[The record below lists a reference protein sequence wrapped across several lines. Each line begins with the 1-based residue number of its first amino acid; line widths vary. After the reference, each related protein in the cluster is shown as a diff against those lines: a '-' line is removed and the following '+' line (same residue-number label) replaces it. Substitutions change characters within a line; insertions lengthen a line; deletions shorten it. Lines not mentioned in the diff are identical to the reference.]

1 MHASRVWHAPPL
13 ARALRLLNVFG
24 CECVWECVCVCVCE
38 CVSVWVSG
46 CVSVC
51 AVKLGIQSGC
61 WISVVTRMRR
71 WRLAASFSAT
81 LCNQARPIG
90 GDLIILERL
99 VDNSFDSTQ
108 RGEEEGSEEG
118 RVKRREEWRVK
129 RWGQGVMCVCEVWS
143 GRILAAELIRENIE
157 NSIRKKKWIL
167 CRFRNFQ
174 RRSFNGIPCRSKGQ
188 CSAYEAPT
196 YWRFLSKPLLKSKKL
211 LFSTFSA
218 RNAEMK

>member
-1 MHASRVWHAPPL
+1 MHASRVWHAPPH

-157 NSIRKKKWIL
+157 NSIRKKWIL

-188 CSAYEAPT
+188 
-196 YWRFLSKPLLKSKKL
+196 
-211 LFSTFSA
+211 FSA
-218 RNAEMK
+218 IKLYINRLLTGE

>member
-1 MHASRVWHAPPL
+1 MRVHYVYWMCL
-13 ARALRLLNVFG
+13 GVS
-24 CECVWECVCVCVCE
+24 VCE
-38 CVSVWVSG
+38 RVGGCVSVWVCE

-71 WRLAASFSAT
+71 WRLAASFPAT
-81 LCNQARPIG
+81 LCNQARPIW

-99 VDNSFDSTQ
+99 VDISFDSTQ
-108 RGEEEGSEEG
+108 WGEGGGEEEG

-129 RWGQGVMCVCEVWS
+129 RRGAGCDVWEVGS
-143 GRILAAELIRENIE
+143 GKILAAELIRENIE
-157 NSIRKKKWIL
+157 NSIWKRKKKWIL

-174 RRSFNGIPCRSKGQ
+174 RRSFNGIPCRSKKQ

-196 YWRFLSKPLLKSKKL
+196 YWRLLSKPLLIREKKSFFFLTVCSNTKDP
-211 LFSTFSA
+211 
-218 RNAEMK
+218 EIVCM